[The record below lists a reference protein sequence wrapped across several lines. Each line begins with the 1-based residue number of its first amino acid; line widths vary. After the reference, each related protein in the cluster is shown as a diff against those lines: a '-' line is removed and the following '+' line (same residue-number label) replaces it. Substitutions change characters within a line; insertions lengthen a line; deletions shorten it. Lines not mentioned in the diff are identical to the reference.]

1 MPVLCRELRYN
12 AFLSRTSVDK
22 VLLSKSGMK
31 VKVFRLESHIG
42 LDDKVLLTAERE
54 ICEDTLEIRDRT
66 FFYLSDARPMRSSMD
81 YNELKIRVLALF
93 EGPGELDSE
102 KVRTH
107 LLGAKM
113 ELSDKAV
120 EMALLRYFRQGLL
133 SRTRRSGRFQYR
145 LTEKGLARRIWLSMA
160 R

>member
-1 MPVLCRELRYN
+1 VLFVELRYN
-12 AFLSRTSVDK
+12 AFLSRTSFDK
-22 VLLSKSGMK
+22 VLLSELGMK
-31 VKVFRLESHIG
+31 VKVIRLESRVG
-42 LDDKVLLTAERE
+42 LNDKVLLSAECR
-54 ICEDTLEIRDRT
+54 ICEDVMEFRDRT
-66 FFYLSDARPMRSSMD
+66 FFYLLEMGPSASEMD
-81 YNELKIRVLALF
+81 YNMLKIRVLSLF
-93 EGPGELDSE
+93 EASGELDSE

-107 LLGAKM
+107 LLGSKI

-145 LTEKGLARRIWLSMA
+145 MTEKGFARRIWLSKA